1 MRKLLIFFCKYAW
14 LVLGVLFVLSLL
26 ASTQLDKVRVELSAD
41 DLLVQDDPE
50 RDFYHEVTELFGE
63 EEIVLLYLADSD
75 PVAPDK
81 LARVNQAIGELEA
94 LDFVHKTESLFSV
107 PYLKTV
113 EGYLN
118 KDPYFLT
125 DALPEDGEQAGE
137 ILKQS
142 LLNPFVKRTL
152 VSEDLQAMAIAIILN
167 DDLTGVSD
175 EELVEQIN
183 AVADQLKPYYNEV
196 FSVGYQH
203 VRTEVGHKIKAE
215 QGRLFPVAVIVLLI
229 CLFML
234 LRQVVDILL
243 PMATAGIS
251 ILWTLGL
258 MGLFDI
264 PLNVVTSII
273 PILLI
278 IVGSTEDI
286 HLVSEFRRGQL
297 NGLDKLQA
305 IEQMALRMG
314 GIVVLTFLTTYI
326 GFLSIGLSKIE
337 VLWQFGVLAASG
349 LLLNFIITIS
359 LIPAVL
365 RLTGDWK
372 LDGKNH
378 FMHTPDVGF
387 DNAKRFFSVMNRH
400 QLLIGLA
407 VLLVATASIYGI
419 LSIRINH
426 NPIDNLNEDSPV
438 KNYFGMVNKN
448 LSGLESFSVVID
460 AGIQDTFLK
469 SRYVDELKALQDYI
483 NEQPGIRS
491 STSFV
496 DYLSL
501 LNGAFE
507 ESYEA
512 IIPESDE
519 IIRELMI
526 FLQYEHVAGFVTEDY
541 SRARI
546 VVRHNLSSTNEV
558 RGVVEQI
565 QAYIDNDLD
574 KGLKARMT
582 GDSILTL
589 SATDSMI
596 SGQLKSI
603 SVLMLSII
611 VIISLL
617 FLDWKVGLI
626 AAIPNIFPVVVLF
639 GVMGY
644 MDIPLNIGT
653 TMAAAIAI
661 GIAVDD
667 TMHFMLRYN
676 DELKSRR
683 SQKNAIY
690 ATLHSEALPVMATS
704 IALIGGFLVF
714 VLSDFEPIRQ
724 FGYLSAIVMLT
735 AVVADFVI
743 TPLLIA
749 AMRLITVW
757 DMLSLTLRKEVVEK
771 SELFKNMRP
780 WQVRRFFL
788 SSRVINYKSGDMI
801 FQENDKSD
809 AIYLVL
815 RGQISIFHVAY
826 EKSFVMEEVIE
837 QGGVFGDIAML
848 AGGNRTSTAVARRQS
863 SLLLLSRDGINNA
876 THYHPVISA
885 RLFFNLAV
893 HVSTRFNRVVR
904 DFGLKKTR

>member
-14 LVLGVLFVLSLL
+14 LVIGVLFLLSLL

-50 RDFYHEVTELFGE
+50 RDFYREVTELFGE

-75 PVAPDK
+75 PVAPYK
-81 LARVNQAIGELEA
+81 LAKVNEAINELQALS
-94 LDFVHKTESLFSV
+94 FVHKTESLFSV

-118 KDPYFLT
+118 KDPYFLS
-125 DALPEDGEQAGE
+125 DGLPDEDDQARE

-152 VSEDLQAMAIAIILN
+152 VSEDLQAMAIAIVLN
-167 DDLTGVSD
+167 DDLSGISD
-175 EELVEQIN
+175 QELVEKIN
-183 AVADQLKPYYNEV
+183 TVADKLKPYYDEV

-203 VRTEVGHKIKAE
+203 VRTEVGYKIKAE
-215 QGRLFPVAVIVLLI
+215 QGRLFPLAVGVLLI

-337 VLWQFGVLAASG
+337 VLWQFGLLAASG

-365 RLTGDWK
+365 RLAGDWK
-372 LDGKNH
+372 LDGKNQ
-378 FMHTPDVGF
+378 FMHTPNVGF
-387 DNAKRFFSVMNRH
+387 DNAKKFFSVMSRH
-400 QLLIGLA
+400 QLLISLA
-407 VLLVATASIYGI
+407 VLLVTVVSIYGI

-438 KNYFGMVNKN
+438 KNYFGLVNEN

-469 SRYVDELKALQDYI
+469 SRYVDELKALQDFI
-483 NEQPGIRS
+483 NEQQGIRS

-512 IIPESDE
+512 IVPESDE

-526 FLQYEHVAGFVTEDY
+526 FLQYEHVSSYVTEDY

-558 RGVVEQI
+558 RGVVEKI
-565 QAYIDNDLD
+565 QSYIDNDLD

-603 SVLMLSII
+603 TVLMVSII
-611 VIISLL
+611 IIISLL

-626 AAIPNIFPVVVLF
+626 AAIPNLFPVVVLF

-644 MDIPLNIGT
+644 MGIPLNIGT

-724 FGYLSAIVMLT
+724 FGYLSALVMLT
-735 AVVADFVI
+735 AVIADFVI
-743 TPLLIA
+743 TPLLMA

-757 DMLSLTLRKEVVEK
+757 DMLSLSLRKEVVEK
-771 SELFKNMRP
+771 SQLFKNMRP

-788 SSRVINYKSGDMI
+788 SSRVINYKNGDVI

-809 AIYLVL
+809 AIFLVL
-815 RGQISIFHVAY
+815 RGEISIFHVAY

-837 QGGVFGDIAML
+837 QGGVFGDITML
-848 AGGNRTSTAVARRQS
+848 AGGVRTSTAVARRQS
-863 SLLLLSRDGINNA
+863 SLLLLSREGINHA
-876 THYHPVISA
+876 TNYHPLISA

-893 HVSTRFNRVVR
+893 HVSERFNRVVAE
-904 DFGLKKTR
+904 FGHKKN